1 MGVEVGVQK
10 AKTTVSIKQSINHN
24 HHNEPLAR
32 DDNGR
37 GNSCADHADADV
49 SPATA
54 TAVTEKAVY
63 NKAGQLSILLCGN
76 QNIRGVFKRS
86 WERHTALCSASQP
99 RCQRIVPSVLGCR
112 VLSLPQHTV
121 TRSNDNGR
129 KRRAVVF
136 IGTH

>member
-49 SPATA
+49 SPA